1 VRHYRHVTYV
11 EVVRAVRP
19 PRTLSAPAIRS
30 RRPPVSQKPTE
41 GTAEEGI
48 TRRLVSQMWGLES
61 GETKAHLQGLGFGAR
76 FGHDFSQIPVRGG
89 GSEKS
94 AIGAKI
100 GCRSDEALASPPHMS
115 DLPHSVLQRCGEV
128 PCQGKCEE
136 ESSTFLTRSPTGP
149 PMAVPTVVYDVLSS
163 GGVPLDH
170 AARLHMERAFGHDF
184 SKVRIHSGERAS
196 ASAQAV
202 NARAYTVGSDIVVG
216 SGQPGPGTM
225 AGRRLLAHEL
235 AHVIQQAS
243 AAPAAFGELR
253 IGPSRDGLEAEA
265 EAAARSLPMRPVGYL
280 PVPSQMGQTHLLQRS
295 PPDQP
300 RVLPYFEEQ
309 RQEAIQIVKSQC
321 AHIRTAAES
330 TGIAPEAIAGAI
342 LWEALENPYYRP
354 VKRLGP
360 GKVHPWEP
368 TGKSEAE
375 KVEAEQLVPPAKDLG
390 EREQRLQQPGWSVT
404 YIAAIMGRH
413 AKNYQNIAGV
423 DIRSNVGVLCTLYQG
438 GHSEDRAKNL
448 AERRK
453 KDPTAQPVTADTMG
467 PWVVQY
473 LDWIRQTMGCFP
485 APEPL
490 TSTGQAA
497 G

>member
-1 VRHYRHVTYV
+1 
-11 EVVRAVRP
+11 VRAVRSP
-19 PRTLSAPAIRS
+19 STLSAPAIPS
-30 RRPPVSQKPTE
+30 RRPPVSQKPTQ

-48 TRRLVSQMWGLES
+48 TRRLVSEMWGPES
-61 GETKAHLQGLGFGAR
+61 GETKAHIQGLGFGAR
-76 FGHDFSQIPVRGG
+76 CGHDFSQVPVRSG

-100 GCRSDEALASPPHMS
+100 GCRSDEALASPPHIS

-128 PCQGKCEE
+128 PCQGECEE
-136 ESSTFLTRSPTGP
+136 ESSTFLARSRAGP
-149 PMAVPTVVYDVLSS
+149 PMAVPTVVHDVLSS
-163 GGVPLDH
+163 GGVPLDL

-202 NARAYTVGSDIVVG
+202 NARAYTVGSHIVVG

-265 EAAARSLPMRPVGYL
+265 EAAAGSVPIGPVGYL
-280 PVPSQMGQTHLLQRS
+280 PVPSQTGQTHLLQRS
-295 PPDQP
+295 PPDQVRADP
-300 RVLPYFEEQ
+300 DIEKQ
-309 RQEAIQIVKSQC
+309 RQEAIQTVKSQC

-342 LWEALENPYYRP
+342 LWEALENPYHQSVFR
-354 VKRLGP
+354 RLGP
-360 GKVHPWEP
+360 GKVHPTEWTE
-368 TGKSEAE
+368 KSEAE
-375 KVEAEQLVPPAKDLG
+375 KVEEEQLVPPAKDSG
-390 EREQRLQQPGWSVT
+390 ERKQRLQQPGWSVT

-438 GHSEDRAKNL
+438 GHSEDRAKKL

-453 KDPTAQPVTADTMG
+453 KDPTAQPITADTMG
-467 PWVVQY
+467 PWVVQN

-490 TSTGQAA
+490 TPTG
-497 G
+497 